1 MGGSSSATRKLT
13 VENDDPTS
21 VIKVSEEVVDRLRGS
36 NVVRTKEPQYG
47 KPPPDQGGQFPLYW
61 NPSNLT
67 SQQIQHLTA
76 NELQKN
82 DQYWQQRIKN
92 LEEKHKKMNQ
102 VMEDEYVKAVNEF
115 TAKKIDRKL
124 PPCKETEH
132 AVKECYLEYPREPM
146 RCAKVVQAFQEC
158 VDLKRNTLL
167 LSRG

>member
-1 MGGSSSATRKLT
+1 MSSVRKYFKNTIILKFY
-13 VENDDPTS
+13 
-21 VIKVSEEVVDRLRGS
+21 IL
-36 NVVRTKEPQYG
+36 VVRTKEPQYG

-102 VMEDEYVKAVNEF
+102 VMEDEYVKAVSMLPLIPYTIINVLDF
-115 TAKKIDRKL
+115 FININVIDN
-124 PPCKETEH
+124 
-132 AVKECYLEYPREPM
+132 
-146 RCAKVVQAFQEC
+146 KV
-158 VDLKRNTLL
+158 
-167 LSRG
+167 